1 MDITIYLLLQV
12 SHKGPL
18 LGTVAPV
25 LGGAVSRDG
34 VVVGSRVVEVES
46 GEDAGAARAADGRRH
61 EGLLEGGP
69 LVHQERLRL
78 VQSLN
83 ICQS

>member
-1 MDITIYLLLQV
+1 M
-12 SHKGPL
+12 
-18 LGTVAPV
+18 
-25 LGGAVSRDG
+25 
-34 VVVGSRVVEVES
+34 EVES

-61 EGLLEGGP
+61 ERLLEGGS

-83 ICQS
+83 RD